1 MRTSTV
7 MAVQLLAKTSSIY
20 KDYEYERGRKSKSGT
35 LYVGLDLNEGLK
47 DWTGNIDN
55 ASKVVKG

>member
-1 MRTSTV
+1 

-20 KDYEYERGRKSKSGT
+20 KDYEYERGRKSKCGT

-55 ASKVVKG
+55 VSKVVKG